1 MFEASLRY
9 IDDVRRW
16 ALLLLAVGCAG
27 ETSAPPPRDGG
38 PTVTPR
44 DGGELAPPEFEPIL
58 TGAESDLHDFETF
71 DLRDPT
77 RRTRL
82 LPLRSFDY
90 GLKRGTF
97 ARLALTPDG
106 RTMIYTH
113 TRNGVR
119 RFVAIDVTAP
129 HASPTLLMHDSG
141 EGQLAALSN
150 TLLVTRR
157 SAGVAIASLDGSAP
171 AVVAFADTLVGPA
184 AIVGDYVVAEDAY
197 GVRPLR
203 TYHVPTGATEIL
215 YEPSNEGSATLEG
228 VVGANVLAQ
237 VGARLVRVDVTTHEH
252 QVIAEDCR
260 KYLGSTDDEAEVFC
274 TRRNATV
281 AYRMDG
287 SNALAPRALF
297 STSLL
302 RLSADGNWAWWHGD
316 LAIHSGSTRDRT
328 VTATV
333 PTGGVSSIFFVSSD
347 GSLAYVLAAEG
358 RVLVDRDGAVV
369 STLDRVPVEVDPTH
383 RFVRVEDGGLLD
395 LETNTLTELDGDW
408 TFTPTGGVAYTRT
421 EGLRLSRATGR
432 ERTTVMSDWFTP
444 HRTLVAPDDDGVVT
458 DRGADGV
465 WWTPRQEGDSVLVS
479 ERGGTAHMQTCG
491 GYLVANW
498 PDEDTTHAFALDG
511 RDAAGG
517 DEVWEGL
524 PPNQVVAPPVVFGMG
539 RRHIVAVDVDGRA
552 DAPRV
557 VFTSDTH
564 DVSHA
569 KWSDT
574 TNQLVFVLTSQ
585 KERVIAG
592 VTPDGT
598 LTSYATF
605 DASKALEVEL
615 FGAEA
620 WVMFGG
626 GGAPLRVALDSIQA
640 PRIVPGTGRVV
651 ALFEDRRYALLED
664 QGAAAIV
671 HLDTGEQT
679 PLADSGF
686 YYRFATR
693 AGDGFA
699 YEVSDV
705 SYVLRSF
712 DPLQVVTIA
721 QDATPWTF
729 DVEDRALFHLADPG
743 RRLYR
748 YDFDLAW
755 SQVLTE
761 RERSIVALHVG
772 AAPYPIV
779 RTRVNGDFGV
789 FALLR
794 DGRVEAIDDE
804 TDADDFV
811 FELGAIT
818 P

>member
-1 MFEASLRY
+1 M
-9 IDDVRRW
+9 RRW
-16 ALLLLAVGCAG
+16 ALLLLAVGCVD

-38 PTVTPR
+38 PTVTAR
-44 DGGELAPPEFEPIL
+44 DGGERAPPEFEPIL
-58 TGAESDLHDFETF
+58 TGARTDLDHFETF
-71 DLRDPT
+71 DLTDPT

-82 LPLRSFDY
+82 LPARSFDY
-90 GLKRGTF
+90 GLKRGNF
-97 ARLALTPDG
+97 ARLALTPDR

-113 TRNGVR
+113 TRGEVR

-129 HASPTLLMHDSG
+129 HASPTVLMHDSG
-141 EGQLAALSN
+141 EGKLAAVSN

-157 SAGVAIASLDGSAP
+157 SAGVAIASLDGSTP

-184 AIVGDYVVAEDAY
+184 AIAGDYVVAEDAY

-203 TYHVPTGATEIL
+203 TYHVPTGVTEVL
-215 YEPSNEGSATLEG
+215 YEPSNEGNATLEG
-228 VVGANVLAQ
+228 VVGTNVLAQ
-237 VGARLVRVDVTTHEH
+237 VGSTLVRVDVTTHEH

-260 KYLGSTDDEAEVFC
+260 EYLGHTDDEAEVFC
-274 TRRNATV
+274 DRRGWTV
-281 AYRMDG
+281 AYRTDG
-287 SNALAPRALF
+287 SNALDPRRLF
-297 STSLL
+297 STF
-302 RLSADGNWAWWHGD
+302 RPYLSADGNWAWWHGD
-316 LAIHSGSTRDRT
+316 RALHSGSTRDGT

-333 PTGGVSSIFFVSSD
+333 PTGDFSSIRFVSSD
-347 GSLAYVLAAEG
+347 GSLAFVLTAEG
-358 RVLVDRDGAVV
+358 RLLVDRYGAVV
-369 STLDRVPVEVDPTH
+369 STLAHDPIEVDPTY
-383 RFVRVEDGGLLD
+383 RFVHVEDGGLLD
-395 LETNTLTELDGDW
+395 LETNTLTEIDGDW
-408 TFTPTGGVAYTRT
+408 TFTPTGAVAYTRA

-444 HRTLVAPDDDGVVT
+444 HRTLVAPDEDGVVT

-465 WWTPRQEGDSVLVS
+465 WWTPRQGGDSVLVS

-498 PDEDTTHAFALDG
+498 PDEDATHAFALDG
-511 RDAAGG
+511 RDAAGA
-517 DEVWEGL
+517 DEVWEDL
-524 PPNQVVAPPVVFGMG
+524 PPNQVIAPPVVFGMG

-552 DAPRV
+552 DTPRI

-569 KWSDT
+569 KWSDA
-574 TNQLVFVLTSQ
+574 TNQLVFVLTSPG
-585 KERVIAG
+585 ERVIAG

-605 DASKALEVEL
+605 DASQALEVEL

-626 GGAPLRVALDSIQA
+626 GSPVRVALDSIRA
-640 PRIVPGTGRVV
+640 PQIVGAAGRVLAV
-651 ALFEDRRYALLED
+651 FEDQRHALLED

-671 HLDTGEQT
+671 HLDTGERT

-686 YYRFATR
+686 YYRFANR

-699 YEVSDV
+699 YQVSDV
-705 SYVLRSF
+705 SFVLRSF
-712 DPLQVVTIA
+712 DPLEVVTIA

-729 DVEDRALFHLADPG
+729 DVEDRALFHVAERA

-761 RERSIVALHVG
+761 RDRPIAALHVG

-779 RTRVNGDFGV
+779 RTHVHGDYGV

-811 FELGAIT
+811 FELGAIA